1 MGQRGPIKRGKDV
14 SRGMKRDQDG
24 IMEGTDGSRVVQE
37 GSKIVKY
44 VTHYNLIQAKCHKGC
59 Y

>member
-1 MGQRGPIKRGKDV
+1 MGQMGQRKRGKDV

-37 GSKIVKY
+37 GSKLS
-44 VTHYNLIQAKCHKGC
+44 NM
-59 Y
+59 